1 MRDAQRVMRPYP
13 AGAARPRE
21 AFPEGFVPPEQSGG
35 LHDVGKILVTPLLTV
50 AVLFFC
56 FHLWRIG
63 NVNVTLSDAL
73 FMIVVLI
80 ELGLGRL
87 NGSPFGTLTP
97 IWLGS
102 LVLMLTGLFVGSY
115 VNGDLV
121 RWIIVAGQYLFSYM
135 LLPMVLIRDIGTI
148 NRLIVTL
155 IIGVTGM
162 ESLGIVIYYTMDGW
176 TQANAIFGP
185 DFITGGRRLGAMVGD
200 ANWNSAVIAM
210 TLPFVLYAGIRRLIP
225 VPAALIA
232 GVMLMWALMLA
243 ASFTGFSAAL
253 LALAVMAFF
262 GRLRPSPQMILLAGA
277 LAVGL
282 YAAGY
287 QMPDIFAK
295 RVAPAFQNGDLEEAG
310 TYDDRAELIAE
321 AWGNAENTVIIG
333 MGVDQFR
340 EFSPSGQPVHNMY
353 MLELAEGGIVAL
365 MGWLGVAMSLAL
377 IPLTRLREHRLE
389 AALSLGVIAVFQVFT
404 MASPHMYARLWT
416 IPVLLSLGAVLKAG
430 PSPLWAGRSP
440 QSVTRPRAAWN
451 KIRRTQVPRRR

>member
-1 MRDAQRVMRPYP
+1 MRDASRRMRPP
-13 AGAARPRE
+13 LAGIGPRE
-21 AFPEGFVPPEQSGG
+21 AFPEGFVPPDQDGG
-35 LHDVGKILVTPLLTV
+35 VCDAGKAMVTPLLTI

-63 NVNVTLSDAL
+63 NVNITLSDAL
-73 FMIVVLI
+73 FMGVVLI

-87 NGSPFGTLTP
+87 NGTPFGTLTP
-97 IWLGS
+97 IWLAS
-102 LVLMLTGLFVGSY
+102 LVLMLSGLFVGSY
-115 VNGDLV
+115 VNGDLL

-155 IIGVTGM
+155 IIGMTAM
-162 ESLGIVIYYTMDGW
+162 ESLGVLVYYTMDGF
-176 TQANAIFGP
+176 TQVNAIFGP

-210 TLPFVLYAGIRRLIP
+210 TLPFVIYAGVRRLIP
-225 VPAALIA
+225 AAAALA
-232 GVMLMWALMLA
+232 CATMLMWALMLA

-253 LALAVMAFF
+253 LAVGVMAFL
-262 GRLRPSPQMILLAGA
+262 GRLRPSPKILLLAGI

-282 YAAGY
+282 FASGY

-295 RVAPAFQNGDLEEAG
+295 RVAPAFQSGDIEEAG

-365 MGWLGVAMSLAL
+365 MGWFGVVLSLTL
-377 IPLTRLREHRLE
+377 IPFTRLRQHRLE
-389 AALSLGVIAVFQVFT
+389 ASLSLAVIVVFQVFT
-404 MASPHMYARLWT
+404 MASPHMYARLWMV
-416 IPVLLSLGAVLKAG
+416 PVLLSLGTVLKAADA
-430 PSPLWAGRSP
+430 SPFWAGRSS
-440 QSVTRPRAAWN
+440 QSVTPPRAAWN
-451 KIRRTQVPRRR
+451 KIHRNQVPRRR